1 MSKSKQV
8 NPLRAA
14 LHGMRGIL
22 FFSIVMS
29 LVYGLLKLAGPLF
42 MILVFDRVLPAR
54 SRETLVALLLLL
66 TITIGVMTLLD
77 YARRRIMARFG
88 AQFQEGVEQHIFSSQ
103 ARESYLAKGGKK
115 PAAGLNE
122 TDQLRGFFHSGS
134 LITIL
139 DFLWSPVFLGIVFV
153 IDPLIG
159 WVVVVGLVVL
169 ALINVARNMTQTER
183 MTRSSAAGEAVVG
196 LKDALLVSR
205 HVIETQQMTAAYN
218 QRWLAARRRTRDAA
232 VELKDWTAWFSITA
246 SHVALLIQY
255 VALAAGAYQTIN
267 GDITIGAMVAS
278 MYLARHVVNR
288 AERFLAEIP
297 DMLEASRNWQN
308 LSKILAAPRRPVAT
322 PEPVSALT
330 LSQLTVRCLLTK
342 RTLLR
347 NVNAAFA
354 PGSTIEIVGGAGSG
368 KTILAET
375 LIGRMPRASGKV
387 LLGCIDIERL
397 SIYDGATTIGYIPQR
412 IDFVDGTIEEN
423 LVGFAPV
430 GAPERLVQIARIA
443 GVHERI
449 AALPD
454 GYQTHLDPL
463 GSVFSKGERHQ
474 LALARALYHDP
485 QILIV
490 DEPDT
495 SFRDALKND
504 LGTTIADFTGAGG
517 IMVVLTRVPL
527 KIFRSTHRYNLDAG
541 VLREIKSDS
550 APIHAV
556 REPLMGAVRP
566 NLTRS

>member
-159 WVVVVGLVVL
+159 WVVVFGLVVL
-169 ALINVARNMTQTER
+169 ALINVARNMTQTE
-183 MTRSSAAGEAVVG
+183 
-196 LKDALLVSR
+196 
-205 HVIETQQMTAAYN
+205 QMTAAYN

-397 SIYDGATTIGYIPQR
+397 SSYDGATTIGYIPQR